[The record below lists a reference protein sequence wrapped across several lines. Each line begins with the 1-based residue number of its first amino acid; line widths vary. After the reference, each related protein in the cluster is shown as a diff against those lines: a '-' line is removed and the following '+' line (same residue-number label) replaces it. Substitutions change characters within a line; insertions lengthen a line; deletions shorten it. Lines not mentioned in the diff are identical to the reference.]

1 MSRPVRLQ
9 LAIVKRRK
17 RPTQQ
22 FGGSDDEFTAA
33 GALGC
38 THAVLGWLAWL
49 WKDSWYSQDEISRM
63 AGYPDQRQY
72 AWSNRRGM
80 SPTEVQRFCDRIGL
94 PYVVRFG
101 VSIEDIR
108 RFSKRGPVGFGHS
121 YSHWPEWKGY
131 TYGGR
136 TSDGRPN
143 GFAWPYGEAGRT
155 QLIGFTPP
163 YDAHFGLLL
172 GVNRTTN
179 QHFAW
184 EPNHGSPS
192 RPERPPFDR
201 MNARQFERVYD
212 SYTTTLG
219 RSPYALIPTRRLPL

>member
-9 LAIVKRRK
+9 LAIAGRRK
-17 RPTQQ
+17 HPTQQ
-22 FGGSDDEFTAA
+22 FGSGDDEYTAN

-38 THAVLGWLAWL
+38 THAVLAWLTWL
-49 WKDSWYSQDEISRM
+49 WKRTWYSHDQISRI
-63 AGYPDQRQY
+63 AGYPDQTRY
-72 AWSNRRGM
+72 SWANRRGLN
-80 SPTEVQRFCDRIGL
+80 TYEVQAFCDRIGL
-94 PYVVRFG
+94 PYQVRFG

-131 TYGGR
+131 RYGGR

-143 GFAWPYGEAGRT
+143 GFASPLGEAGRT
-155 QLIGFTPP
+155 QLVGFTPP

-172 GVNRTTN
+172 GVNRATR
-179 QHFAW
+179 QHFAF
-184 EPNHGSPS
+184 EPNHNSGS

-201 MNARQFERVYD
+201 MGARQFERVYD

-219 RSPYALIPTRRLPL
+219 RSPYALIPVRRLPL